1 MVSLRQAIGRVT
13 LLAVVVLTLFTFSDD
28 ILRFVSPGTG
38 EESLSEECLALQGE
52 MQRQGQVG
60 GARARWEKSGCP
72 RNFELAKENRTSG
85 STPAAKGSWMEGLKR
100 QVQGELDRERGE
112 QSGRS
117 AGNSSV
123 LRPPAKTRPESAP
136 YTSPFSPEAE
146 LRRREELYA
155 ALTMELERQ
164 DMESKGKTKATK
176 KTVSRGNATAVPQ
189 IPSKTKPKPTSI
201 VTDTPTAAP
210 SHDPETL
217 KRCTNMKEKHNVLV
231 GYSWGT
237 LDVAGQK
244 LWKLL
249 GCDGV
254 FLKQPID
261 AKTDEEWC
269 KHIVKRYDVVP
280 FKTWGKLPFE
290 LTDTWRAKA
299 CDSYFIAQKSSARTE
314 TNCSLFHKPSWMS
327 TIPVKDGASTPLI
340 AIMAASTTRGIK
352 YPSFRSLSLCTFL
365 LASIVRTAECGFRYA
380 FVLGYDEGDS
390 FFDNPKRIKV
400 WLFQLSI

>member
-52 MQRQGQVG
+52 MQRQGGQVG

-72 RNFELAKENRTSG
+72 RNFELARENRTSG

-100 QVQGELDRERGE
+100 QVQGELDRVRGE

-136 YTSPFSPEAE
+136 YTAAPTHSPQTLKSCMQ
-146 LRRREELYA
+146 LNRKGY
-155 ALTMELERQ
+155 
-164 DMESKGKTKATK
+164 SKG
-176 KTVSRGNATAVPQ
+176 SLG
-189 IPSKTKPKPTSI
+189 IP
-201 VTDTPTAAP
+201 
-210 SHDPETL
+210 
-217 KRCTNMKEKHNVLV
+217 
-231 GYSWGT
+231 
-237 LDVAGQK
+237 GQK
-244 LWKLL
+244 LWKSL

-254 FLKQPID
+254 FPIQPID

-269 KHIVKRYDVVP
+269 KQVAERYNILRFNTWDEVP
-280 FKTWGKLPFE
+280 FK
-290 LTDTWRAKA
+290 LTDIWRAKA
-299 CDSYFIAQKSSARTE
+299 CFSYFVAEKTDVRTE

-340 AIMAASTTRGIK
+340 AIMAASTTRRIK

-390 FFDNPKRIKV
+390 FFDNPKSMKV
-400 WLFQLSI
+400 GLFQLSI

>member
-52 MQRQGQVG
+52 MQRQGGQVG

-72 RNFELAKENRTSG
+72 RNFELARENRTSG

-164 DMESKGKTKATK
+164 DMESKGKTKSTK
-176 KTVSRGNATAVPQ
+176 KTVSRGNGNKASRALLDIMSQPAAMT
-189 IPSKTKPKPTSI
+189 TSTSNI
-201 VTDTPTAAP
+201 AP
-210 SHDPETL
+210 LPDPEKL
-217 KRCTNMKEKHNVLV
+217 MNCMKLNRKAYLQ
-231 GYSWGT
+231 GS
-237 LDVAGQK
+237 LDLAGQK

-340 AIMAASTTRGIK
+340 AIMAASTTRRIK

-390 FFDNPKRIKV
+390 FFDNPESMKV